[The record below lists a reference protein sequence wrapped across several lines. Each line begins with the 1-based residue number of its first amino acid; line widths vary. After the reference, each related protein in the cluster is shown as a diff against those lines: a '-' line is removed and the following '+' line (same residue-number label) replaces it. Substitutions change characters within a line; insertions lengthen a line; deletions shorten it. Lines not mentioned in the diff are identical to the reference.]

1 MTSPG
6 LLLAAI
12 GGTALLLGGAVV
24 WARRK
29 ARRTLVGR
37 DSA

>member
-12 GGTALLLGGAVV
+12 GGTALLLAGAVI
-24 WARRK
+24 WARRRP
-29 ARRTLVGR
+29 RRST
-37 DSA
+37 A

>member
-12 GGTALLLGGAVV
+12 GSAALLLGGAVA
-24 WARRK
+24 WKWRK
-29 ARRTLVGR
+29 ARRTK
-37 DSA
+37 A

>member
-12 GGTALLLGGAVV
+12 GGAALLLGSAVV
-24 WARRK
+24 WTRRK
-29 ARRTLVGR
+29 ARRVT
-37 DSA
+37 A